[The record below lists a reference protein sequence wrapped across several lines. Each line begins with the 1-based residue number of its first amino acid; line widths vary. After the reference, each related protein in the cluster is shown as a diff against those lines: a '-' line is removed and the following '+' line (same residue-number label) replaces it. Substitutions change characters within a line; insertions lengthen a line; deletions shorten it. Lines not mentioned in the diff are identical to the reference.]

1 MSNPYQSPNQ
11 PQYPQYPQYPPNP
24 SEGDSTGGVIPYKNM
39 PALLAYYL
47 GIASLICCVVVT
59 PFGIV
64 PIVLGII
71 GLQKR
76 AANPAI
82 KGSVHAW
89 IGIVLGAI
97 NFLGAI
103 AFWVVFIVSSVA
115 QQR

>member
-1 MSNPYQSPNQ
+1 MSNPYQPPNS

-47 GIASLICCVVVT
+47 GIASLICCLVAI

-64 PIVLGII
+64 PVVLGIV

-89 IGIVLGAI
+89 IGIVLGGL
-97 NFLGAI
+97 NFLLSI
-103 AFWVVFIVSSVA
+103 VIWVIVLLGQA
-115 QQR
+115 TQR